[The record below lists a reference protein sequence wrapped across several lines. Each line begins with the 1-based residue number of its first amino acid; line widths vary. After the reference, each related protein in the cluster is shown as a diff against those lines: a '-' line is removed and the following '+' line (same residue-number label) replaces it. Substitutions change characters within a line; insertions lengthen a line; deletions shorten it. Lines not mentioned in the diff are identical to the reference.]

1 MNLVATFA
9 QFFKAG
15 GTYMYFILAV
25 GVVILAFVL
34 ERFWVIGRAGAVNV
48 EKFTND
54 LTAKIA
60 KGDMSAAAD
69 LCRRVKS
76 PVGKVAHAILQR
88 GDADDE
94 QRLLNASDGAAT
106 IVLPPLSRR
115 LPYLAMLA
123 NVSTLMGLMGTIFGL
138 ITAFSAVDAADP
150 AQRSAFLAA
159 GISEALNCTAFG
171 LLVAVPTLLL
181 HAFLVSKVERVVEN
195 VDYVSVRV
203 IEALLRRPVARDRA
217 A

>member
-1 MNLVATFA
+1 MNPVAAFA
-9 QFFKAG
+9 HFFQAG

-34 ERFWVIGRAGAVNV
+34 ERFWVIGRAAAVNCD
-48 EKFTND
+48 K
-54 LTAKIA
+54 LTHDIVSKIS
-60 KGDMSAAAD
+60 KGDMTGAAD
-69 LCRRVKS
+69 ICRRVKG
-76 PVGKVAHAILQR
+76 PIAAVAHAILNR
-88 GDADDE
+88 GDAADE
-94 QRLLNASDGAAT
+94 QKLQNAADGAAT
-106 IVLPPLSRR
+106 VVLPPLSRR

-171 LLVAVPTLLL
+171 LLVAVPTLVA

-195 VDYVSVRV
+195 VDFVSVRV
-203 IEALLRRPVARDRA
+203 IEAMVRRPMARDRA

>member
-1 MNLVATFA
+1 MNPVAAFA
-9 QFFKAG
+9 HFFQAG

-34 ERFWVIGRAGAVNV
+34 ERFWVIGRAAAVNCD
-48 EKFTND
+48 K
-54 LTAKIA
+54 LTHDIVSKIS
-60 KGDMSAAAD
+60 KGDMTGAAD
-69 LCRRVKS
+69 ICRRVKN
-76 PVGKVAHAILQR
+76 PIATVAHAIVSR
-88 GDADDE
+88 GDAADE
-94 QRLLNASDGAAT
+94 QKLQNAADGAAT
-106 IVLPPLSRR
+106 VVLPPLSRR

-171 LLVAVPTLLL
+171 LLVAVPTLLA

-195 VDYVSVRV
+195 VDFISVRV
-203 IEALLRRPVARDRA
+203 IDAMTRRPLARDRA

>member
-1 MNLVATFA
+1 
-9 QFFKAG
+9 
-15 GTYMYFILAV
+15 MYFILAV
-25 GVVILAFVL
+25 GVVILAFVA
-34 ERFWVIGRAGAVNV
+34 ERFWVIGRAAAVNT
-48 EKFTND
+48 EKLSHD
-54 LTAKIA
+54 LVSKIA
-60 KGDMSAAAD
+60 KGDLSAAAD
-69 LCRRVKS
+69 ICRRVKG
-76 PVGKVAHAILQR
+76 PVATVAHSIISR
-88 GDADDE
+88 GESADE
-94 QRLLNASDGAAT
+94 QKLQNAADGAAT
-106 IVLPPLSRR
+106 VVLPPLSRR

-195 VDYVSVRV
+195 VDFVSVRV
-203 IEALLRRPVARDRA
+203 IDALVRRPVARDRA

>member
-34 ERFWVIGRAGAVNV
+34 ERFWVIGRAAAVNCD
-48 EKFTND
+48 K
-54 LTAKIA
+54 LTHDIVSKIS
-60 KGDMSAAAD
+60 KGDMTGAAD
-69 LCRRVKS
+69 ICRRVKG
-76 PVGKVAHAILQR
+76 PIAAVAHAILNR
-88 GDADDE
+88 GDAADE
-94 QRLLNASDGAAT
+94 QKLQNAADGAAT
-106 IVLPPLSRR
+106 VVLPPLSRR

-171 LLVAVPTLLL
+171 LLVAVPTLLA

-195 VDYVSVRV
+195 VDFVSVRV
-203 IEALLRRPVARDRA
+203 IEAMVRRPMARDRA

>member
-1 MNLVATFA
+1 MNPVAAFA
-9 QFFKAG
+9 HFFQAG

-34 ERFWVIGRAGAVNV
+34 ERFWVIGRAAAVNCD
-48 EKFTND
+48 K
-54 LTAKIA
+54 LTHDIVSKIS
-60 KGDMSAAAD
+60 KGDMTGAAD
-69 LCRRVKS
+69 ICRRVKG
-76 PVGKVAHAILQR
+76 PIAAVAHAILNR
-88 GDADDE
+88 GDAADE
-94 QRLLNASDGAAT
+94 QKLQNAADGAAT
-106 IVLPPLSRR
+106 VVLPPLSRR

-171 LLVAVPTLLL
+171 LLVAVPTLLA

-195 VDYVSVRV
+195 VDFVSVRV
-203 IEALLRRPVARDRA
+203 IEAMVRRPMARDRA